1 MPTKR
6 RTLLLLELLT
16 ALLFLFT
23 FAPFYIL
30 IVNAF
35 KGRFQVLTDVL
46 GLPDDWGQIKA
57 NLAAVLTNPNLKFW
71 SSAGSSVIITVGS
84 LVVITLFSSMAA
96 WALVRSKTRTSQWL
110 FMAYV
115 AAMVVPFQVVMLP
128 LVAWMRMIQ
137 DVTGLAILR
146 TYGGMIF
153 AYLGFGSSLSIFLY
167 HGFIKGVP
175 IELEQ
180 AAAIDGASKVQTFFR
195 IIWPMLRPITVT
207 VLVLNGIWIWNDYLL
222 PLLMLGT
229 GNQIQTLPIAIASF
243 VGSFVKQ
250 WELIMLALVLAII
263 PVVVF
268 YLLAQKQIIKGMVE
282 GSLKG

>member
-1 MPTKR
+1 MRLRKGH
-6 RTLLLLELLT
+6 LLLLEILT
-16 ALLFLFT
+16 AFLFVLI
-23 FAPFYIL
+23 FSPFYIL

-46 GLPDDWGQIKA
+46 GLPTDWAQIGA
-57 NLAAVLTNPNLKFW
+57 NLKAVLASPNLKFW
-71 SSAGSSVIITVGS
+71 SSATSSVIITVLS
-84 LVVITLFSSMAA
+84 LLVITLFSSMGA

-110 FMAYV
+110 FMMYV

-137 DVTGLAILR
+137 DATGLQVLR

-167 HGFIKGVP
+167 HGFIKSIP
-175 IELEQ
+175 LELEQ
-180 AAAIDGASKVQTFFR
+180 AAAIDGCSRPQVFFR
-195 IIWPMLRPITVT
+195 IIRPMLKPITVT

-229 GNQIQTLPIAIASF
+229 GNEIQTLPIAIAGF

-263 PVVVF
+263 PVVIF
-268 YLLAQKQIIKGMVE
+268 YLIAQKHIIKGMVE

>member
-1 MPTKR
+1 MSQQKR
-6 RTLLLLELLT
+6 SLLLLELLT
-16 ALLFLFT
+16 AFLFILV
-23 FAPFYIL
+23 FSPFYIVV
-30 IVNAF
+30 INAF

-46 GLPDDWGQIKA
+46 GLPADWGQLA
-57 NLAAVLTNPNLKFW
+57 LNLKAVLDSPNLKFW
-71 SSAGSSVIITVGS
+71 ASATSSVIITVLS
-84 LVVITLFSSMAA
+84 LVVITLFSSMGA
-96 WALVRSKTRTSQWL
+96 WVLVRMKTKTSQWL
-110 FMAYV
+110 FMMYV

-128 LVAWMRMIQ
+128 LIAWMRMIH
-137 DVTGLAILR
+137 DVTGLQVLR

-167 HGFIKGVP
+167 HGFIKSIP
-175 IELEQ
+175 LELEQ
-180 AAAIDGASKVQTFFR
+180 AAAIDGCSRWQVFFQ
-195 IIWPMLRPITVT
+195 IIRPMLKPVTVT

-229 GNQIQTLPIAIASF
+229 GNEIQTLPIAIASY

-250 WELIMLALVLAII
+250 WELIMLALVLCMI

-268 YLLAQKQIIKGMVE
+268 YLFAQKYIIKGMVE

>member
-1 MPTKR
+1 MAR
-6 RTLLLLELLT
+6 RRLTLLLLELIT
-16 ALLFLFT
+16 ALLFIFI
-23 FAPFYIL
+23 FSPFYIVV
-30 IVNAF
+30 VNAF
-35 KGRFQVLTDVL
+35 KNRFQVLTDVL
-46 GLPDDWGQIKA
+46 GLPEDWGQISV
-57 NLAAVLTNPNLKFW
+57 NLKAVLTSPNLKFW
-71 SSAGSSVIITVGS
+71 SSAGSSVIITVCS
-84 LVVITLFSSMAA
+84 LILISLLSAMGA

-110 FMAYV
+110 FMLYV

-137 DVTGLAILR
+137 DVTGLHVLR

-153 AYLGFGSSLSIFLY
+153 AYIGFGSSLSIFLF
-167 HGFIKGVP
+167 HGFIKSIP
-175 IELEQ
+175 RELEQ
-180 AAAIDGASKVQTFFR
+180 AAAIDGCSRWQVFFR

-229 GNQIQTLPIAIASF
+229 GNQIQTLPIAIAGF

-250 WELIMLALVLAII
+250 WELIMLALGLAII
-263 PVVVF
+263 PVVIF
-268 YLLAQKQIIKGMVE
+268 YLVAQRHIVKGMVE